1 MISTIPKGLADEPVS
16 LTYWM
21 NRLQTLPTN
30 HDIFVTLNAQRRPDP
45 ALTIAEYSYAHPGYD
60 SVTFAAQARLDNVQG
75 RGGVWYAG
83 AWTGW
88 GFHEDGLKSGLR
100 VAAAL
105 GARPDWAADLGAPLV
120 TFESRVAA
128 E

>member
-1 MISTIPKGLADEPVS
+1 MTGA
-16 LTYWM
+16 
-21 NRLQTLPTN
+21 
-30 HDIFVTLNAQRRPDP
+30 P
-45 ALTIAEYSYAHPGYD
+45 ALLALHHVQLAMPEGGE
-60 SVTFAAQARLDNVQG
+60 AAARAFYGGLLDLPEVPKPAALQG

-120 TFESRVAA
+120 TFESQIAA